1 MNELI
6 DYKSMFQEL
15 VKRMTE
21 EDLIRM
27 VRRAE
32 RNSDTRTLLSNY
44 LRTEIKKRRG
54 EEGVWPGY
62 IGGE

>member
-1 MNELI
+1 VNELI

-21 EDLIRM
+21 EELIRM

-32 RNSDTRTLLSNY
+32 RNSETETLLSKY
-44 LRTEIKKRRG
+44 LRTEVKKRRV
-54 EEGVWPGY
+54 EEGVWPGVT
-62 IGGE
+62 